1 MKTCSIFFIIGT
13 LLIISGFVTG
23 MVYNLFQPTILIWF
37 LGIVTTWTSAV
48 ISEKIDELKKEAE
61 QKEQRKEQK
70 LKNKEPVNAN

>member
-48 ISEKIDELKKEAE
+48 ISEKIDELKKETE
-61 QKEQRKEQK
+61 RKEQQKEQK